1 MSSERPRAG
10 FDRLER
16 ALELFV
22 EHNAAGAPDPETLL
36 RENQDLAEF
45 LGPLLGRTPESA
57 AAPAPQPMPLQELG
71 EFRLIRELGR
81 GGMGV
86 VYEAWQSSL
95 DRKVALK
102 VLAPALVSSPSAVAR
117 FRREAAAIGK
127 LRHAGIVEIY
137 SFGDDGERHW
147 FAMELVEG
155 EPLQRVRERKG
166 DLSFAVSLA
175 VQVLEALACAHRA
188 GIVHRDVKPG
198 NVLVRPDGSAV
209 LTDFGLALDTALPSV
224 TREGSFLGTLDY
236 ASPEQIAGRPVDA
249 RSDLWSVGVVLH
261 ELLAGQRPFQRE
273 TPASTM
279 QAILGEEP
287 RPLRRARPSVPRD
300 LAAIVDRALRKEPE
314 RRYAS
319 AEQFLS
325 DLRAW
330 QSGGIVQAR
339 PSGSLER
346 VARWM
351 RREPWRATA
360 VGILLFT
367 LPILTGALGYLAANA
382 PRIAAAAEAE
392 RRQQREEALSAAWLA
407 LAEEDAPR
415 GLRALASYVETSSI
429 DLEIAV
435 ARAAL
440 TRLDGQ
446 LEDAIA
452 SLAPF
457 ADQPAAQWILAMR
470 RGESST
476 AGDGAAPEPAAQ
488 TPRSAVEHFV
498 AGMLSYER
506 ARESSAPLPLYRAA
520 MRSFAHAVAQ
530 SATPRAHYLLWWMIA
545 ASRSED
551 AGAFDLAFQAYQRHF
566 PGSSGLLSAAL
577 YCASSV
583 PVERGLELVQGLDF
597 ESDPRRTFS
606 LAQLLARAG
615 RAEESERAYRRGL
628 ERSPRNTNARLNL
641 AHLLSRTRRLEEA
654 ETVLLPALEHEPRSA
669 RLWLTLGSYRQMRG
683 ETNSAREAL
692 EKAIE
697 LDPSTWSAHFNL
709 GLLLYD
715 AGETELA
722 LASFQRAAELDPTQV
737 SVHANVARAL
747 RKQGR
752 YAEAV
757 IAGLQSIQSAPRDPA
772 TYTMTAKDLVRVGL
786 HGAAV
791 QLAQRGTA
799 LPNAASSDWVRL
811 TDILLDAPEG
821 DPARA
826 MEAAQ
831 RALELAGKDD
841 AAAQIT
847 LARAEAAH
855 GMSAEAI
862 ARLESL
868 LQRTTGLSAGMRRQ
882 AESTLE
888 KWRASK

>member
-1 MSSERPRAG
+1 MSHDRPREG

-22 EHNAAGAPDPETLL
+22 EHSAAGAPDPETLL
-36 RENQDLAEF
+36 RENQDLADLLE
-45 LGPLLGRTPESA
+45 PLLAGSDESR
-57 AAPAPQPMPLQELG
+57 PAVELDGSQPPVLG

-102 VLAPALVSSPSAVAR
+102 VLAPALVASPSAVAR

-137 SFGDDGERHW
+137 SFGGDGERHW

-155 EPLQRVRERKG
+155 EPLQRLSARAG
-166 DLSFAVSLA
+166 DLSFAVNLA
-175 VQVLEALACAHRA
+175 VQVLEALSCAHRA

-198 NVLVRPDGSAV
+198 NVLVRPDGTAV

-224 TREGSFLGTLDY
+224 TREGSFLGTLEY
-236 ASPEQIAGRPVDA
+236 AAPEQIQGQPVDE

-279 QAILGEEP
+279 QAILREEP
-287 RPLRRARPSVPRD
+287 RPLRRARPNVPRD
-300 LAAIVDRALRKEPE
+300 LAAIVDRALRKEPA

-319 AEQFLS
+319 AEEFLR

-339 PSGSLER
+339 PPGALER
-346 VARWM
+346 AARWM

-360 VGILLFT
+360 VAILLLT
-367 LPILTGALGYLAANA
+367 LPILTGVLGYLAANA

-392 RRQQREEALSAAWLA
+392 RREQREEALSAAWLA

-415 GLRALASYVETSSI
+415 GLRALASYGDASAV

-440 TRLDGQ
+440 MRLDGQ
-446 LEDAIA
+446 LEHAIA
-452 SLAPF
+452 ALATF
-457 ADQPAAQWILAMR
+457 ADQPAAQWILAML

-476 AGDGAAPEPAAQ
+476 ADDGAAPAPAAE
-488 TPRSAVEHFV
+488 TARSAVEHFV

-520 MRSFAHAVAQ
+520 MRSFTHAVAQ
-530 SATPRAHYLLWWMIA
+530 SATPRAHYLLWWMIT

-551 AGAFDLAFQAYQRHF
+551 ASAFDLAFRAYERHF
-566 PGSSGLLSAAL
+566 PGSSGLRSAAL

-583 PVERGLELVQGLDF
+583 PIEQGLELVQGLDF

-606 LAQLLARAG
+606 LAQLLERAG
-615 RAEESERAYRRGL
+615 RTEESESAYRRGL
-628 ERSPRNTNARLNL
+628 ERSPRNTNARMNL
-641 AHLLSRTRRLEEA
+641 AHLLIRTRRLEEA
-654 ETVLLPALEHEPRSA
+654 EALLLPALEHEPRNA
-669 RLWLTLGSYRQMRG
+669 RLWLTIGSYRQMRG
-683 ETNSAREAL
+683 ETSGAREAL
-692 EKAIE
+692 EQAIE
-697 LDPSTWSAHFNL
+697 LDPRAWSAHFNL

-722 LASFQRAAELDPTQV
+722 LASFQLAGELDPTQV
-737 SVHANVARAL
+737 AVQANVARAL
-747 RKQGR
+747 RKLGR

-757 IAGLQSIQSAPRDPA
+757 IAGLRSIQCAPHDAA

-786 HGAAV
+786 HEAAL

-811 TDILLDAPEG
+811 TEILIETPEG
-821 DPARA
+821 DPSRA
-826 MEAAQ
+826 MAAAQ
-831 RALELAGKDD
+831 RALELAGTDD
-841 AAAQIT
+841 AAAQFT
-847 LARAEAAH
+847 RARAEAAC
-855 GMSAEAI
+855 GKSAEAI

-868 LQRTTGLSAGMRRQ
+868 LQRKTGLSAGLRRQ
-882 AESTLE
+882 AELALE
-888 KWRASK
+888 KFRAGN